1 MSIKIRGEEYYLATD
16 LVEILPLKLN
26 TIRMY
31 LRQGKIRG
39 KKIGVLWYVSNSD
52 LKRFLDSGS
61 RDYDNYLK
69 KRIQS

>member
-1 MSIKIRGEEYYLATD
+1 MSIKIRGEEYYLVAD
-16 LVEILPLKLN
+16 LVDILPLKVN

-31 LRQGKIRG
+31 MRQGIIRG

-69 KRIQS
+69 KRRQS